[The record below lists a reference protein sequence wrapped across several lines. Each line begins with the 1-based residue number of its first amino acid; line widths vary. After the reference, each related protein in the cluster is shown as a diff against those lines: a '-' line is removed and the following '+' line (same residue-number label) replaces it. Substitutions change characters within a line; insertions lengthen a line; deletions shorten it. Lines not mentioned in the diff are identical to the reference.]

1 MCGYDCAGRY
11 PHRLPFTSMVWAFLL
26 VPSRLL
32 SMQKNDA
39 HQKSDWTIL
48 KRQGSVS
55 PALVFTLQSGASGV
69 GIRFLLPAF
78 GLLLLYA
85 AIDKRRQAKYVPEQS
100 RQVLGATFVEGE
112 ISAEEAD
119 TQQE

>member
-32 SMQKNDA
+32 SLQKKDA
-39 HQKSDWTIL
+39 HQKSDGTIL

-55 PALVFTLQSGASGV
+55 PALVFTLQSGASFAPNKH
-69 GIRFLLPAF
+69 RLFLSFIYP
-78 GLLLLYA
+78 LLL
-85 AIDKRRQAKYVPEQS
+85 QACDLVYFYVTTLS
-100 RQVLGATFVEGE
+100 YK
-112 ISAEEAD
+112 
-119 TQQE
+119 